1 MHIDDTYEVKIIRL
15 NNEGL
20 GVALV
25 DKFVTFVY
33 NALPGEKV
41 KIKIT
46 EVNENYAKGI
56 VTNYIETS
64 KERVIPECP
73 YYEKCGGCNLMHI
86 NYKSQVNFK
95 KDKVKS
101 IFKKVSNIDI
111 DIKDIIYDKEY
122 NYRNKVVLK
131 VKGNKIGLYREKTND
146 IISVDRC
153 LIIDNKINDELI
165 KLELFVHKYVNNN
178 INEIMIRSIN
188 NKIMFSLDTIN
199 KEVRDSFLD
208 NFSHIDSIY
217 INDKLVYGDKF
228 LKEEIN
234 NLEFNISP
242 KSFFQVNKNIMTK
255 MYEKAISYI
264 DGGTTLDL
272 YSGTGTISMLA
283 SKTSKEVI
291 GIEVLQDAVKDA
303 NNNLELNSIKNVS
316 FICDKVENKIDEL
329 KDKKIDNI
337 IMDPPRSGSDKKSL
351 ASILEIEPKQII
363 YISCNPV
370 TLSRDYNTL
379 QEKYNIKEITLF
391 DMFPNTYHVET
402 VMILEKKDV

>member
-1 MHIDDTYEVKIIRL
+1 MHIDDTYDVKIIRL

-25 DKFVTFVY
+25 NKFVVFVT
-33 NALPGEKV
+33 NSLPNELV

-56 VTNYIETS
+56 VTSYVETS
-64 KERVIPECP
+64 NDRVIPECP
-73 YYEKCGGCNLMHI
+73 YYEKCGGCNLMHM
-86 NYKSQVNFK
+86 NYESQINFK

-101 IFKKVSNIDI
+101 IFKKISNIDI

-165 KLELFVHKYVNNN
+165 KLELFVNKYINNN
-178 INEIMIRSIN
+178 ISELMIRTIN

-217 INDKLVYGDKF
+217 INNKLVYGEEF
-228 LKEEIN
+228 LKEKID

-264 DGGTTLDL
+264 DGGITLDL

-291 GIEVLQDAVKDA
+291 GIEALQDAVKDA
-303 NNNLELNSIKNVS
+303 NNNLELNNIKNVS
-316 FICDKVENKIDEL
+316 FICDKVENKINEL
-329 KDKKIDNI
+329 KDKNIDNI
-337 IMDPPRSGSDKKSL
+337 ILDPPRSGSDKKSL
-351 ASILEIEPKQII
+351 NSILEIEPKQII

-370 TLSRDYNTL
+370 TLARDYNTL
-379 QEKYNIKEITLF
+379 KEKYNIKEITLF
-391 DMFPNTYHVET
+391 DMFPNTYHVESLM
-402 VMILEKKDV
+402 VLERRN